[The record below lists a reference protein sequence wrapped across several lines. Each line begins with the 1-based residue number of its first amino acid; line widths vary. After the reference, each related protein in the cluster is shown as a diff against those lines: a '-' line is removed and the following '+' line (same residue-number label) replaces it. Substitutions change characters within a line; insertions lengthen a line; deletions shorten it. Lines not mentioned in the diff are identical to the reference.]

1 MNNYKKP
8 RNDGSIAFGVIILGI
23 GIVLLFRKLGLF
35 IPDWVL
41 SWPMILIAVGT
52 YTLISQQFKSFFG
65 SVVLFIGVYFL
76 LKREF
81 DLDLGIEQFIWPV
94 GLIALGIYL
103 ITYKKREYKV
113 IDEARK
119 NWEISRK
126 KKSEA
131 AAAAAAAAETSEA
144 VLVVEESAS
153 QDDSAKAADKDF
165 VRATGTAFLD
175 RIKERV
181 IFSGVNRKLMTKD
194 FQGGKATVIFGGLD
208 LDLTQVDFNG
218 VVSLNLE
225 VGFGGVKLIVPPH
238 WDVRTEMSNLAAGL
252 EDKRMFREGGVDTN
266 KVLILKGTLLFSGLE
281 IKSF

>member
-1 MNNYKKP
+1 MNNYTKP

-23 GIVLLFRKLGLF
+23 GLVLLFRKFGLY

-41 SWPMILIAVGT
+41 TWPMILIAVGT

-81 DLDLGIEQFIWPV
+81 DLDLGLDQFIWPV

-103 ITYKKREYKV
+103 ILHKKRESKV
-113 IDEARK
+113 MEEARK
-119 NWEISRK
+119 NWEGSRK
-126 KKSEA
+126 NKPDANNSEKIES
-131 AAAAAAAAETSEA
+131 AE
-144 VLVVEESAS
+144 VVEDANASKEEST
-153 QDDSAKAADKDF
+153 KAPETGF
-165 VRATGTAFLD
+165 VRATGTAFMD
-175 RIKERV
+175 RINESV
-181 IFSGVNRKLMTKD
+181 IFSGVNRKLMTKN

-208 LDLTQVDFNG
+208 LDLTHVDFTG
-218 VVSLNLE
+218 VVTLDLE
-225 VGFGGVKLIVPPH
+225 VGFGGVELIIPPH
-238 WDVRTEMSNLAAGL
+238 WDVRTEVSNIAAGL

>member
-1 MNNYKKP
+1 MKNYTKP

-23 GIVLLFRKLGLF
+23 GLVLLFRKLGLY

-41 SWPMILIAVGT
+41 TWPMILIAVGA

-81 DLDLGIEQFIWPV
+81 DLDLGLDQFIWPV

-103 ITYKKREYKV
+103 ITYKKREYKAM
-113 IDEARK
+113 DEARK
-119 NWEISRK
+119 NWETSRK
-126 KKSEA
+126 NKKDSSN
-131 AAAAAAAAETSEA
+131 AEKVESAE
-144 VLVVEESAS
+144 VVEELAAS
-153 QDDSAKAADKDF
+153 GEETAKAPDSGF

-175 RIKERV
+175 RINESV
-181 IFSGVNRKLMTKD
+181 IFSGVNRKLMTKN

-208 LDLTQVDFNG
+208 LDLTQVDFTG
-218 VVSLNLE
+218 IVTLDFE

>member
-1 MNNYKKP
+1 MNNYTKP

-23 GIVLLFRKLGLF
+23 GIVLLFRKFGLY

-41 SWPMILIAVGT
+41 TWPMILIAVGT
-52 YTLISQQFKSFFG
+52 YTLIRQQFKSFFG

-81 DLDLGIEQFIWPV
+81 DLDLGLDQFIWPV

-103 ITYKKREYKV
+103 ITYKKREYKA
-113 IDEARK
+113 IDEALK
-119 NWEISRK
+119 NWETSRK
-126 KKSEA
+126 NKKDATDAEKVESAEVVEDVA
-131 AAAAAAAAETSEA
+131 ASQ
-144 VLVVEESAS
+144 EESAKAP
-153 QDDSAKAADKDF
+153 DSGF

-175 RIKERV
+175 RINERV

-208 LDLTQVDFNG
+208 LDLTQVDFTG
-218 VVSLNLE
+218 IVTLDFE

-238 WDVRTEMSNLAAGL
+238 WDVRTEMSNIAAGL

>member
-1 MNNYKKP
+1 
-8 RNDGSIAFGVIILGI
+8 
-23 GIVLLFRKLGLF
+23 
-35 IPDWVL
+35 
-41 SWPMILIAVGT
+41 MILIAVGT

-81 DLDLGIEQFIWPV
+81 DLDLGLDQFIWPV

-103 ITYKKREYKV
+103 ILHKKQENKALEEV
-113 IDEARK
+113 RK
-119 NWEISRK
+119 NWESSRK
-126 KKSEA
+126 KKTEAFSSEKIESAEVVDDA
-131 AAAAAAAAETSEA
+131 AASQ
-144 VLVVEESAS
+144 EEPTKAP
-153 QDDSAKAADKDF
+153 DSGF
-165 VRATGTAFLD
+165 VRATGTAFMD
-175 RIKERV
+175 RINESV

-208 LDLTQVDFNG
+208 LDLTQVDFTG
-218 VVSLNLE
+218 VVTLDLE
-225 VGFGGVKLIVPPH
+225 VGFGGVKLLVPPH
-238 WDVRTEMSNLAAGL
+238 WDVRTEVSNIAAGL

>member
-1 MNNYKKP
+1 MNNFAKP

-23 GIVLLFRKLGLF
+23 GLVLLFRKFGLY

-41 SWPMILIAVGT
+41 TWPMILIAVGT

-65 SVVLFIGVYFL
+65 SVALFIGVYFL

-81 DLDLGIEQFIWPV
+81 DLDLGLDQFIWPI

-103 ITYKKREYKV
+103 ILHKKQENKAL
-113 IDEARK
+113 DELQK
-119 NWEISRK
+119 NWESSRK
-126 KKSEA
+126 KKTA
-131 AAAAAAAAETSEA
+131 TSSSDEI
-144 VLVVEESAS
+144 ESAEVVNDAAPS
-153 QDDSAKAADKDF
+153 QKESTKATNAGF
-165 VRATGTAFLD
+165 VRATGTAFMD
-175 RIKERV
+175 RINESV
-181 IFSGVNRKLMTKD
+181 VFSGVTRKLMTKD

-208 LDLTQVDFNG
+208 LDLTQVDFTG
-218 VVSLNLE
+218 VVTLDLE
-225 VGFGGVKLIVPPH
+225 VGFGGVKLLVPPH
-238 WDVRTEMSNLAAGL
+238 WDVRTEVSNIAAGL

>member
-1 MNNYKKP
+1 MNNYTKP

-23 GIVLLFRKLGLF
+23 GIVLLFRKFGLY

-41 SWPMILIAVGT
+41 TWPMILIAVGT

-81 DLDLGIEQFIWPV
+81 DLDLGLDQFIWPV

-119 NWEISRK
+119 NWETSRK
-126 KKSEA
+126 NKKEA
-131 AAAAAAAAETSEA
+131 SNAEKVESAE
-144 VLVVEESAS
+144 VVEDAAHS
-153 QDDSAKAADKDF
+153 QEEPAKAPDSGF

-175 RIKERV
+175 RINESV
-181 IFSGVNRKLMTKD
+181 VFGGVNRKLMTKD

-208 LDLTQVDFNG
+208 LDLTQVDFTG
-218 VVSLNLE
+218 VVTLDLE

-238 WDVRTEMSNLAAGL
+238 WDVRTEVSTIAAGL

>member
-1 MNNYKKP
+1 MNNYTKP

-23 GIVLLFRKLGLF
+23 GIVLLFRKFGLY

-41 SWPMILIAVGT
+41 TWPMILIAVGT
-52 YTLISQQFKSFFG
+52 YTLINQQFKSFFG
-65 SVVLFIGVYFL
+65 SVVLFVGVYFL

-81 DLDLGIEQFIWPV
+81 DLDLGLDQFIWPV

-119 NWEISRK
+119 NWETSRK
-126 KKSEA
+126 NKKETADSSKVES
-131 AAAAAAAAETSEA
+131 AE
-144 VLVVEESAS
+144 VVEDAAPS
-153 QDDSAKAADKDF
+153 QEEPAKAPDSGF

-175 RIKERV
+175 RINERV

-208 LDLTQVDFNG
+208 LDLTQVDFTG
-218 VVSLNLE
+218 IVTLDLE

-238 WDVRTEMSNLAAGL
+238 WDVRTEMSNIAAGL

>member
-1 MNNYKKP
+1 MKNYTKP

-23 GIVLLFRKLGLF
+23 GLVLLFRKLGLY

-41 SWPMILIAVGT
+41 TWPMILIAVGT

-81 DLDLGIEQFIWPV
+81 DLDLGLDQFIWPV

-103 ITYKKREYKV
+103 ITYKKREYKAM
-113 IDEARK
+113 DEARK
-119 NWEISRK
+119 NWETSRK
-126 KKSEA
+126 NKKDSSN
-131 AAAAAAAAETSEA
+131 AEKVESAE
-144 VLVVEESAS
+144 VVEELTSS
-153 QDDSAKAADKDF
+153 GEETAKAPDSGF

-175 RIKERV
+175 RINESV
-181 IFSGVNRKLMTKD
+181 IFSGVNRKLMTKN

-208 LDLTQVDFNG
+208 LDLTQVDFTG
-218 VVSLNLE
+218 IVTLDFE

>member
-1 MNNYKKP
+1 MNNFAKP

-23 GIVLLFRKLGLF
+23 GLVLLFRKFGLY

-41 SWPMILIAVGT
+41 TWPMILIAVGT

-81 DLDLGIEQFIWPV
+81 DLDLGLDQFIWPV

-103 ITYKKREYKV
+103 ILHKKQENKALEEV
-113 IDEARK
+113 RK
-119 NWEISRK
+119 NWESSRK
-126 KKSEA
+126 KKKEASSSEKIESAEVVADDA
-131 AAAAAAAAETSEA
+131 AASQ
-144 VLVVEESAS
+144 EEPTKAP
-153 QDDSAKAADKDF
+153 DSGF
-165 VRATGTAFLD
+165 VRATGTAFMD
-175 RIKERV
+175 RINESV

-208 LDLTQVDFNG
+208 LDLTQVDFTG
-218 VVSLNLE
+218 VVTLDLE
-225 VGFGGVKLIVPPH
+225 VGFGGVKLLVPPH
-238 WDVRTEMSNLAAGL
+238 WDVRTEVSNIAAGL

>member
-1 MNNYKKP
+1 MNNFAKP

-23 GIVLLFRKLGLF
+23 GLVLLFRKFGLY

-41 SWPMILIAVGT
+41 TWPMILIAVGT

-81 DLDLGIEQFIWPV
+81 DLDLGLDQFIWPV

-103 ITYKKREYKV
+103 ILHKKQENKALEEV
-113 IDEARK
+113 RK
-119 NWEISRK
+119 NWESSRK
-126 KKSEA
+126 KKTEASSSEKI
-131 AAAAAAAAETSEA
+131 
-144 VLVVEESAS
+144 ESAEVVDDATPS
-153 QDDSAKAADKDF
+153 QEEPTKAPDSGF
-165 VRATGTAFLD
+165 VRATGTAFMD
-175 RIKERV
+175 RINESV

-208 LDLTQVDFNG
+208 LDLTQVDFTG
-218 VVSLNLE
+218 IVTLDLE
-225 VGFGGVKLIVPPH
+225 VGFGGVKLLVPPH
-238 WDVRTEMSNLAAGL
+238 WDVRTEVSNIAAGL

>member
-1 MNNYKKP
+1 MKNYTKP

-23 GIVLLFRKLGLF
+23 GIVLLFRKFGLY

-41 SWPMILIAVGT
+41 TWPMILIAVGT

-131 AAAAAAAAETSEA
+131 AAAAAEGTSEA
-144 VLVVEESAS
+144 VLVEGETAS

-175 RIKERV
+175 RINERV

>member
-1 MNNYKKP
+1 MNNFAKP

-23 GIVLLFRKLGLF
+23 GLVLLFRKFGLY

-41 SWPMILIAVGT
+41 TWPMILIAVGT

-81 DLDLGIEQFIWPV
+81 DLDLGLDQFIWPV

-103 ITYKKREYKV
+103 ILHKKQENKALEEV
-113 IDEARK
+113 RK
-119 NWEISRK
+119 NWESSRK
-126 KKSEA
+126 KKTEGSSSEKI
-131 AAAAAAAAETSEA
+131 
-144 VLVVEESAS
+144 ESAEVVDDATPS
-153 QDDSAKAADKDF
+153 QEEPTKAPDSGF
-165 VRATGTAFLD
+165 VRATGTAFMD
-175 RIKERV
+175 RINESV

-208 LDLTQVDFNG
+208 LDLTQVDFTG
-218 VVSLNLE
+218 VVTLDLE
-225 VGFGGVKLIVPPH
+225 VGFGGVKLLVPPH
-238 WDVRTEMSNLAAGL
+238 WDVRTEVSNIAAGL

>member
-1 MNNYKKP
+1 MNNFAKP

-23 GIVLLFRKLGLF
+23 GLVLLFRKFGLY

-41 SWPMILIAVGT
+41 TWPMILIAVGT

-81 DLDLGIEQFIWPV
+81 DLDLGLDQFIWPV

-103 ITYKKREYKV
+103 ILHKKQENKALEEV
-113 IDEARK
+113 RK
-119 NWEISRK
+119 NWESSRK
-126 KKSEA
+126 KKTEGSSSEKI
-131 AAAAAAAAETSEA
+131 
-144 VLVVEESAS
+144 ESAEVVDDATPS
-153 QDDSAKAADKDF
+153 QEEPTKVPDSGF
-165 VRATGTAFLD
+165 VRATGTAFMD
-175 RIKERV
+175 RIKESV
-181 IFSGVNRKLMTKD
+181 IFGGVERKLMTKN

-208 LDLTQVDFNG
+208 LDLTQVDFTG
-218 VVSLNLE
+218 IAILDLE
-225 VGFGGVKLIVPPH
+225 VGFGGVLLLVPPH
-238 WDVRTEMSNLAAGL
+238 WDVRTEVSNIAAGL

>member
-1 MNNYKKP
+1 MNNFAKP

-23 GIVLLFRKLGLF
+23 GLILLFRKFGLY

-41 SWPMILIAVGT
+41 TWPMILIAVGT

-81 DLDLGIEQFIWPV
+81 DLDLGLDQFIWPV

-103 ITYKKREYKV
+103 ILHKKQENKALEEV
-113 IDEARK
+113 RK
-119 NWEISRK
+119 NWESSRK
-126 KKSEA
+126 KKAEA
-131 AAAAAAAAETSEA
+131 TNTEKI
-144 VLVVEESAS
+144 ESAEVVDDATPS
-153 QDDSAKAADKDF
+153 QKEPTKAPDLGF
-165 VRATGTAFLD
+165 VRATGTAFMD
-175 RIKERV
+175 RINESV

-208 LDLTQVDFNG
+208 LDLTQVDFTG
-218 VVSLNLE
+218 IVTLDLE
-225 VGFGGVKLIVPPH
+225 VGFGGVKLLVPPH
-238 WDVRTEMSNLAAGL
+238 WDVRTEVSNIAAGL

>member
-1 MNNYKKP
+1 MNNFAKP

-23 GIVLLFRKLGLF
+23 GLVLLFRKFGLY

-41 SWPMILIAVGT
+41 TWPMILIAVGT

-81 DLDLGIEQFIWPV
+81 DLDLGLDQFIWPV

-103 ITYKKREYKV
+103 ILHKKQENKALEEV
-113 IDEARK
+113 RK
-119 NWEISRK
+119 NWESSRK
-126 KKSEA
+126 KKTEASSSEKIESAEVVADDA
-131 AAAAAAAAETSEA
+131 AAPQ
-144 VLVVEESAS
+144 EEPTKAP
-153 QDDSAKAADKDF
+153 DSGF
-165 VRATGTAFLD
+165 VRATGTAFMD
-175 RIKERV
+175 RINESV

-208 LDLTQVDFNG
+208 LDLTQVDFTG
-218 VVSLNLE
+218 VVTLDLE
-225 VGFGGVKLIVPPH
+225 VGFGGVKLLVPPH
-238 WDVRTEMSNLAAGL
+238 WDVRTEVSNIAAGL

>member
-1 MNNYKKP
+1 MNNYTKP

-23 GIVLLFRKLGLF
+23 GLVLLFRKFGLF
-35 IPDWVL
+35 VPDWVL
-41 SWPMILIAVGT
+41 TWPMILIAVGT

-81 DLDLGIEQFIWPV
+81 DLDLGLDQFIWPV

-103 ITYKKREYKV
+103 ITYKNREYKV

-119 NWEISRK
+119 NWETSRK
-126 KKSEA
+126 NKKEA
-131 AAAAAAAAETSEA
+131 SNAEKVESAE
-144 VLVVEESAS
+144 VVEDVAS
-153 QDDSAKAADKDF
+153 SQEEPAKAPDTGF

-175 RIKERV
+175 RINESV

-208 LDLTQVDFNG
+208 LDLTQVDFTG
-218 VVSLNLE
+218 VVTLDLE

-238 WDVRTEMSNLAAGL
+238 WDVRTEMSNIAAGL

>member
-1 MNNYKKP
+1 MNNYTKP

-23 GIVLLFRKLGLF
+23 GLVLLFRKFGLY

-41 SWPMILIAVGT
+41 TWPMILIAVGT

-81 DLDLGIEQFIWPV
+81 DLDLGLDQFIWPV

-103 ITYKKREYKV
+103 ILHKKKEYKV
-113 IDEARK
+113 MEEALK
-119 NWEISRK
+119 NWEGSRK
-126 KKSEA
+126 NKPDVQNSEKIES
-131 AAAAAAAAETSEA
+131 AE
-144 VLVVEESAS
+144 VVEDKNAS
-153 QDDSAKAADKDF
+153 KEQSAKAPDSGF

-175 RIKERV
+175 RINESV
-181 IFSGVNRKLMTKD
+181 IFSGVNRKLMTKN

-208 LDLTQVDFNG
+208 LDLSQVDFTG
-218 VVSLNLE
+218 VATLDLE
-225 VGFGGVKLIVPPH
+225 VGFGGVKLIIPPH
-238 WDVRTEMSNLAAGL
+238 WDVRTEVSNIAAGL

>member
-1 MNNYKKP
+1 MNNFAKP

-23 GIVLLFRKLGLF
+23 GLVLLFRKFGLY

-41 SWPMILIAVGT
+41 TWPMILIAVGT

-81 DLDLGIEQFIWPV
+81 DLDLGLDQFIWPV

-103 ITYKKREYKV
+103 ILHKKQENKALEEV
-113 IDEARK
+113 RK
-119 NWEISRK
+119 NWESSRK
-126 KKSEA
+126 KKTDASSSEKIESAEVVDDA
-131 AAAAAAAAETSEA
+131 AASQ
-144 VLVVEESAS
+144 EEPTKAP
-153 QDDSAKAADKDF
+153 DSGF
-165 VRATGTAFLD
+165 VRATGTAFMD
-175 RIKERV
+175 RINESV

-208 LDLTQVDFNG
+208 LDLTQVDFTG
-218 VVSLNLE
+218 VVTLDLE
-225 VGFGGVKLIVPPH
+225 VGFGGVKLLVPPH
-238 WDVRTEMSNLAAGL
+238 WDVRTEVSNIAAGL

>member
-1 MNNYKKP
+1 MNNFAKP

-23 GIVLLFRKLGLF
+23 GLVLLFRKFGLY

-41 SWPMILIAVGT
+41 TWPMILIAVGT

-81 DLDLGIEQFIWPV
+81 DLDLGIDQFIWPV

-103 ITYKKREYKV
+103 ITQKKKEHKAMDD
-113 IDEARK
+113 IRK
-119 NWEISRK
+119 NWESSRK
-126 KKSEA
+126 KKTEISATEKTES
-131 AAAAAAAAETSEA
+131 AE
-144 VLVVEESAS
+144 VVEDVSPSQEESTKAP
-153 QDDSAKAADKDF
+153 DSGF
-165 VRATGTAFLD
+165 VRATGTAFFD
-175 RIKERV
+175 RINERV
-181 IFSGVNRKLMTKD
+181 LLSGVNRKLMTKN

-208 LDLTQVDFNG
+208 LDLTQVDFTG
-218 VVSLNLE
+218 VVTLDLE
-225 VGFGGVKLIVPPH
+225 VGFGGVKLLVPPH
-238 WDVRTEMSNLAAGL
+238 WDVRTEVSNIAAGL

>member
-1 MNNYKKP
+1 MKNYTKP
-8 RNDGSIAFGVIILGI
+8 RNDGSIALGVIILGI
-23 GIVLLFRKLGLF
+23 GLVLLFRKFGLY

-41 SWPMILIAVGT
+41 TWPMILIAVGT

-81 DLDLGIEQFIWPV
+81 DLDLGLDQFIWPV

-103 ITYKKREYKV
+103 ILHKKQEYKV
-113 IDEARK
+113 MEEARK
-119 NWEISRK
+119 NWEGSRK
-126 KKSEA
+126 NKADVQNSENIES
-131 AAAAAAAAETSEA
+131 AE
-144 VLVVEESAS
+144 VVEEINAS
-153 QDDSAKAADKDF
+153 KEQSTKAPDSGF
-165 VRATGTAFLD
+165 VRATGTAFMD
-175 RIKERV
+175 RINESV
-181 IFSGVNRKLMTKD
+181 IFSGVNRKLMTKN

-208 LDLTQVDFNG
+208 LDLTQVDFTG
-218 VVSLNLE
+218 VVTLDLE

-238 WDVRTEMSNLAAGL
+238 WDVRTEMSNIAAGL

>member
-1 MNNYKKP
+1 MKNYTKP

-23 GIVLLFRKLGLF
+23 GLVLLFRKFGLY

-41 SWPMILIAVGT
+41 TWPMILIAVGT

-81 DLDLGIEQFIWPV
+81 DLDLGLDQFIWPV

-103 ITYKKREYKV
+103 ILHKKQEYKV
-113 IDEARK
+113 MEKARK
-119 NWEISRK
+119 NWEGSRK
-126 KKSEA
+126 NKADVKNSENIEA
-131 AAAAAAAAETSEA
+131 AE
-144 VLVVEESAS
+144 VVEDTNAS
-153 QDDSAKAADKDF
+153 KEQSTKAPDSGF

-175 RIKERV
+175 RINESV
-181 IFSGVNRKLMTKD
+181 IFSGVNRKLMTKN

-208 LDLTQVDFNG
+208 LDLTQVDFTG
-218 VVSLNLE
+218 VVTLDLE
-225 VGFGGVKLIVPPH
+225 VGFGGVKLIIPPH
-238 WDVRTEMSNLAAGL
+238 WDVRTEVSNIAAGL
-252 EDKRMFREGGVDTN
+252 EDKRKFREGGVDTN

-281 IKSF
+281 IKSY

>member
-1 MNNYKKP
+1 MNNYTKP

-23 GIVLLFRKLGLF
+23 GLVLLFRKFGLF
-35 IPDWVL
+35 VPDWVL
-41 SWPMILIAVGT
+41 TWPMILIAVGT

-81 DLDLGIEQFIWPV
+81 DLDLGLDQFIWPV

-103 ITYKKREYKV
+103 ITYKKREYKA

-119 NWEISRK
+119 NWETSRK
-126 KKSEA
+126 NKKEASNAEKVESSE
-131 AAAAAAAAETSEA
+131 
-144 VLVVEESAS
+144 VIEELAS
-153 QDDSAKAADKDF
+153 SQEEPAKAPESGF
-165 VRATGTAFLD
+165 VRATGTAFMD
-175 RIKERV
+175 RIKESV
-181 IFSGVNRKLMTKD
+181 IFSGVNRKLMTKN
-194 FQGGKATVIFGGLD
+194 FEGGKATVIFGGLD
-208 LDLTQVDFNG
+208 LDLTQVDFSG
-218 VVSLNLE
+218 IVTLDLE
-225 VGFGGVKLIVPPH
+225 VGFGGVKLLVPPH

-252 EDKRMFREGGVDTN
+252 EDKRMFREGGIDTN

>member
-1 MNNYKKP
+1 MNNFAKP

-23 GIVLLFRKLGLF
+23 GLVLLFRKFGLY

-41 SWPMILIAVGT
+41 TWPMILIAVGT

-81 DLDLGIEQFIWPV
+81 YLDLGLDQFIWPV

-103 ITYKKREYKV
+103 ILHKKQENKAMEEV
-113 IDEARK
+113 RK
-119 NWEISRK
+119 NWESSRK
-126 KKSEA
+126 KKTDASSSEKI
-131 AAAAAAAAETSEA
+131 
-144 VLVVEESAS
+144 ESAEVVDDAPAS
-153 QDDSAKAADKDF
+153 QEEPTKAPDSGF
-165 VRATGTAFLD
+165 VRATGTAFMD
-175 RIKERV
+175 RINESV

-208 LDLTQVDFNG
+208 LDLTQVDFTG
-218 VVSLNLE
+218 VVTLDLE
-225 VGFGGVKLIVPPH
+225 VGFGGVKLLVPPH
-238 WDVRTEMSNLAAGL
+238 WDVRTEVSNIAAGL
-252 EDKRMFREGGVDTN
+252 EDKRMFLEGVVDTN

>member
-1 MNNYKKP
+1 MNNYTKP

-23 GIVLLFRKLGLF
+23 GLVLLFRKFGLF

-41 SWPMILIAVGT
+41 TWPMILIAVGT

-81 DLDLGIEQFIWPV
+81 DLDLGLDQFIWPV

-103 ITYKKREYKV
+103 ITYKKQEYKV

-119 NWEISRK
+119 NWETSRK
-126 KKSEA
+126 NKKEA
-131 AAAAAAAAETSEA
+131 SNAEKVESAE
-144 VLVVEESAS
+144 VVEDTTSSKEEP
-153 QDDSAKAADKDF
+153 AKASDSGF
-165 VRATGTAFLD
+165 VRATGTAFMD
-175 RIKERV
+175 RIHESV
-181 IFSGVNRKLMTKD
+181 IFSGVNRKLMTKN
-194 FQGGKATVIFGGLD
+194 FLGGKATVLFGGLD
-208 LDLTQVDFNG
+208 LDLTQVDFSG
-218 VVSLNLE
+218 IATLDLE
-225 VGFGGVKLIVPPH
+225 VGFGGVTLLVPPH
-238 WDVRTEMSNLAAGL
+238 WDVRTEVSNIAAGL
-252 EDKRMFREGGVDTN
+252 EDERMFREGGVDTN

>member
-1 MNNYKKP
+1 MNNYTKP

-23 GIVLLFRKLGLF
+23 GLVLLFRKFGLF
-35 IPDWVL
+35 VPDWVL
-41 SWPMILIAVGT
+41 TWPMILIAVGT

-81 DLDLGIEQFIWPV
+81 DLDLGLDQFIWPV

-103 ITYKKREYKV
+103 ITYKKREYKA

-119 NWEISRK
+119 NWETSRK
-126 KKSEA
+126 NKKEASNAEKVESSE
-131 AAAAAAAAETSEA
+131 
-144 VLVVEESAS
+144 VIEELAS
-153 QDDSAKAADKDF
+153 SQEEPAKAPESGF
-165 VRATGTAFLD
+165 VRATGTAFMD
-175 RIKERV
+175 RIKESV
-181 IFSGVNRKLMTKD
+181 IFSGVNRKLMTKN
-194 FQGGKATVIFGGLD
+194 FEGGKATVIFGGLD
-208 LDLTQVDFNG
+208 LDLTQVDFTG
-218 VVSLNLE
+218 IVTLDLE
-225 VGFGGVKLIVPPH
+225 VGFGGVKLLVPPH

-252 EDKRMFREGGVDTN
+252 EDKRMFREGGIDTN

>member
-1 MNNYKKP
+1 MNNYTKP

-23 GIVLLFRKLGLF
+23 GLVLLFRKFGLY

-41 SWPMILIAVGT
+41 TWPMILIAVGT

-81 DLDLGIEQFIWPV
+81 DLDLGLDQFIWPV

-103 ITYKKREYKV
+103 ILHKKKEYKV
-113 IDEARK
+113 MEEALK
-119 NWEISRK
+119 NWEGSRK
-126 KKSEA
+126 NKPDVQNSENIEA
-131 AAAAAAAAETSEA
+131 AE
-144 VLVVEESAS
+144 VVEDKNAS
-153 QDDSAKAADKDF
+153 KEQSAKAPDSGF
-165 VRATGTAFLD
+165 VRVTGTAFLD
-175 RIKERV
+175 RINESV
-181 IFSGVNRKLMTKD
+181 IFSGVNRKLMTKN

-208 LDLTQVDFNG
+208 LDLSQVDFTG
-218 VVSLNLE
+218 VATLDLE
-225 VGFGGVKLIVPPH
+225 VGFGGVKLIIPPH
-238 WDVRTEMSNLAAGL
+238 WDVRTEVSNIAAGL

>member
-1 MNNYKKP
+1 MNNFAKP

-23 GIVLLFRKLGLF
+23 GLVLLFRKFGLY

-41 SWPMILIAVGT
+41 TWPMILIAVGT

-81 DLDLGIEQFIWPV
+81 DLDLGLDQFIWPV

-103 ITYKKREYKV
+103 ILHKKQENKDLEEV
-113 IDEARK
+113 RK
-119 NWEISRK
+119 NWESSRK
-126 KKSEA
+126 KKTEA
-131 AAAAAAAAETSEA
+131 SSSKKI
-144 VLVVEESAS
+144 ESAEVVDDATPS
-153 QDDSAKAADKDF
+153 QKGPTKAPDSGF
-165 VRATGTAFLD
+165 VRATGTAFMD
-175 RIKERV
+175 RINESV

-208 LDLTQVDFNG
+208 LDLTQVDFTG
-218 VVSLNLE
+218 VVTLDLE
-225 VGFGGVKLIVPPH
+225 VGFGGVKLLVPPH
-238 WDVRTEMSNLAAGL
+238 WDVRTEVSNIAAGL
-252 EDKRMFREGGVDTN
+252 EDKRMFREGGVDIN